1 MKSTGKWKNLL
12 DSEVKATP
20 KKVLKPTAKPLT
32 AKPFFAEVEK
42 RDQDAITQKM
52 LDDLVADS
60 LLSGKSI
67 DELVIYFKRRLVE
80 RINDAIYARKWADK
94 YRRVL
99 MRGGY
104 KDQLWTPEPTIITG
118 VGTKTKST
126 MKAGQNRRDR

>member
-12 DSEVKATP
+12 DSEVKAAP
-20 KKVLKPTAKPLT
+20 PNVYKPVLKPST

-42 RDQDAITQKM
+42 RDQDAITQRM

-60 LLSGKSI
+60 LLSGNSI
-67 DELVIYFKRRLVE
+67 DELVGYFYRRLFKRTDDIV
-80 RINDAIYARKWADK
+80 YSRKWADK
-94 YRRVL
+94 YRLVL

-104 KDQLWTPEPTIITG
+104 KAQLWTPEPTMITG